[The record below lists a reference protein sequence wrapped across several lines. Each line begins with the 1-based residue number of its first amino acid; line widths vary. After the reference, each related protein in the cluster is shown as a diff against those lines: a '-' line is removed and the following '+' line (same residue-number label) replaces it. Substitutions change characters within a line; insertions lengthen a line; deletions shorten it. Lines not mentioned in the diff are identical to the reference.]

1 MGQEPKGLSHD
12 RRAQP
17 GPLAEL
23 LSRRQLLARASALG
37 VGGLVLSAL
46 PVAERILSSVPDAGA
61 ATPVTDATLQA
72 FADTLVPGRAA
83 TVTDLGNQVH
93 PGAIAGV
100 HHEAGAV
107 EADALALY
115 RHPLIGFDALEP
127 AFMSEL
133 ETRSLLRGGPFIVL
147 AFPKRV
153 EVCLEGLAASNP
165 SVQVWEA
172 AAAVPFTAFVAAATQ
187 RDATIDTASGYQVM
201 GHPGTAPGGYADFSY
216 RRKLSSER
224 TTTGNLP

>member
-1 MGQEPKGLSHD
+1 MSHD
-12 RRAQP
+12 LRAQP
-17 GPLAEL
+17 GPFAEL

-46 PVAERILSSVPDAGA
+46 PVAERILSSAPEAGA
-61 ATPVTDATLQA
+61 ATGVTDATLQA

-83 TVTDLGNQVH
+83 SVTDLGNEIH
-93 PGAIAGV
+93 PGAIAAV

-115 RHPLIGFDALEP
+115 RHPLIGFDAIEP
-127 AFMSEL
+127 AFLTEL
-133 ETRSLLRGGPFIVL
+133 ESRSLLRGGRFIDL
-147 AFPKRV
+147 TFAKRV
-153 EVCLEGLAASNP
+153 EVCMEGLAASNP
-165 SVQVWEA
+165 SVQLWEA

-201 GHPGTAPGGYADFSY
+201 GHPGTAPKGYADFSY
-216 RRKLSSER
+216 KRKLSSER